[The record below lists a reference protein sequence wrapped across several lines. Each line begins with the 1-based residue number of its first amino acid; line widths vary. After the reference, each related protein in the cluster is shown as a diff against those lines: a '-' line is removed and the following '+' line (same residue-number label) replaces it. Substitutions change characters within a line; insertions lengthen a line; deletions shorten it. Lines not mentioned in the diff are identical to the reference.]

1 MCPELKEEEE
11 EEEIHKAHRV
21 LQWHH
26 FTISKDDNAVTTNK
40 TPAARTT
47 ITQVPKLFQNN
58 GEKKEKVKKDKNK
71 IRNETAKKKEN
82 ENVKRDKNELQMK

>member
-1 MCPELKEEEE
+1 MFHHNTRPARHEPIKNTEKMCPELKEEEE

-26 FTISKDDNAVTTNK
+26 FMISKDDNAVTTNK

-47 ITQVPKLFQNN
+47 TTPVPKLFKTM
-58 GEKKEKVKKDKNK
+58 ERRKMKIDK
-71 IRNETAKKKEN
+71 
-82 ENVKRDKNELQMK
+82 